1 MCPRELGLPRAPLQ
15 VPPPLFIPRRA
26 RPRRTCPKKTDWLA
40 SWQSTMES
48 SHARS
53 VRKRSNSESSAHAP
67 AGCITPQ
74 QKQTLEEALVTVA
87 SWDRLMG
94 TEAEEEGE
102 ATALSAALAFLRNQ
116 SWWPRPKESVNLPLF
131 IRASQECVT
140 PPSQTGRRL
149 SHGSPPSPSKART
162 PNSPASPAIILQRQ
176 WLAAMLKI
184 AEADDLS
191 WGGRLLR
198 GDDLLSITPPEDL
211 KQRGAQQSV
220 SPGRQARVY
229 KLHAVRRLE
238 LEQPPAHQTQAVE
251 TGTWPWQQP
260 SSKLP
265 WQPLKPVATHTHR
278 AGWGQ
283 AVCLLAA
290 ALILSAVAQARA
302 PERRGR
308 QVVRAAYHRRRR
320 RSAQRPGR
328 AAAVQR
334 GEALR
339 RCAGAPLSPHANA
352 AAQARQPWWMG
363 QIPLRRSQLPH
374 RRRLGRDDAFAHGPP
389 RLEV

>member
-1 MCPRELGLPRAPLQ
+1 MLVV
-15 VPPPLFIPRRA
+15 VPGA
-26 RPRRTCPKKTDWLA
+26 HDQQETCPQKKPTWLA
-40 SWQSTMES
+40 SWQSSMEP

-53 VRKRSNSESSAHAP
+53 VRKRSNADSSAHAP
-67 AGCITPQ
+67 ASCITPQ

-211 KQRGAQQSV
+211 KQRGAQRAV
-220 SPGRQARVY
+220 SPCGQARVC
-229 KLHAVRRLE
+229 KSPVIRRRDV
-238 LEQPPAHQTQAVE
+238 EQLPVHQTQAIEVS
-251 TGTWPWQQP
+251 TWPLQQP
-260 SSKLP
+260 SSKPPRQLF
-265 WQPLKPVATHTHR
+265 KPVAAHAHR
-278 AGWGQ
+278 AGWSQ

-290 ALILSAVAQARA
+290 ATLLSAVAQARA
-302 PERRGR
+302 PEAGR
-308 QVVRAAYHRRRR
+308 LYAPLITAGDAAVL
-320 RSAQRPGR
+320 SAQG
-328 AAAVQR
+328 V
-334 GEALR
+334 LR
-339 RCAGAPLSPHANA
+339 LCKEEKRCA
-352 AAQARQPWWMG
+352 AAQEHLSHLTPTQRRKLGSLGGWDRYHFVGRSYRTDDDWGETTPSPTGRRVWKSDA
-363 QIPLRRSQLPH
+363 PLNAVYLRY
-374 RRRLGRDDAFAHGPP
+374 
-389 RLEV
+389 